1 MLKRT
6 LICAVGACALPA
18 IAHHSTV
25 AIFDSS
31 QTVELTGVI
40 EEISWRNPHGQIVL
54 AVEDDS
60 GDVVHWE
67 AETAG
72 ASVMRNR
79 GARTDV
85 IAVGDMVTM
94 AGSPAR
100 NGDPEVLARSLL
112 LQGGYEFNFGS
123 RADPYFPA
131 GKNGNMV
138 GMVEERPGDVQA
150 AIDAA
155 DGIFR
160 VWSTIMSDP
169 AAFPM
174 FKGGYPLT
182 ASAQAGLADWDP
194 LDNEL
199 LRCGTK
205 GMPLI
210 MITPF
215 PIAFVR
221 EGENIRMLIE
231 EYDARRLIH
240 MSPDAAPSGELT
252 QMGYSRGRF
261 EGNTL
266 VVETDH
272 ITPAYFEPDGVRHSE
287 QLHLVE
293 RFIPNDDYSRLDYV
307 LSVTDP
313 ETFTEEFEL
322 TRYFIWQPGD
332 SVQPYECLERY

>member
-1 MLKRT
+1 MLRRL
-6 LICAVGACALPA
+6 LIIAAGAGAVPA
-18 IAHHSTV
+18 SAHHSTV

-31 QTVELTGVI
+31 RTIELTGVI
-40 EEISWRNPHGQIVL
+40 ESLSWRNPHGQIVL
-54 AVEDDS
+54 AVEDAS
-60 GDVVHWE
+60 GNVVEWE

-72 ASVMRNR
+72 VSVMRNR
-79 GARTDV
+79 GAPTDV
-85 IAVGDMVTM
+85 FAVGDVITL

-100 NGDPEVLARSLL
+100 RGNPEILARSVLL
-112 LQGGYEFNFGS
+112 PSGYEFNFGS
-123 RADPYFPA
+123 GAQPYFPA

-138 GMVEERPGDVQA
+138 GRAAGREGDVAA
-150 AIDAA
+150 AIEAA
-155 DGIFR
+155 DGIYR

-182 ASAQAGLADWDP
+182 ASAEAGLADWNP
-194 LDNEL
+194 VDNEL

-215 PIAFVR
+215 PIEFVR

-240 MSPDAAPSGELT
+240 MSPDATPPSELT

-272 ITPAYFEPDGVRHSE
+272 ITPAYFDPDGVRHSE

-293 RFIPNDDYSRLDYV
+293 RFIPNDDYTRLDYV

-322 TRYFIWQPGD
+322 TRYFIWRPGD
-332 SVQPYECLERY
+332 SVHPYECLERY

>member
-1 MLKRT
+1 MLRKI
-6 LICAVGACALPA
+6 LVCIAGACTLPA

-25 AIFDSS
+25 AIFDNSR
-31 QTVELTGVI
+31 TIEVTGVVDS
-40 EEISWRNPHGQIVL
+40 ISWRNPHGELVV
-54 AVEDDS
+54 AVEDEA
-60 GDVVHWE
+60 GNIEHWE

-85 IAVGDMVTM
+85 VNVGDVVTM

-100 NGDPEVLARSLL
+100 SGDSEMLARSLL
-112 LQGGYEFNFGS
+112 LPGGYEFNFGS
-123 RADPYFPA
+123 RAEPYFPA

-138 GMVEERPGDVQA
+138 GMLEERPGDVQA

-182 ASAQAGLADWDP
+182 ASAEAGLADWDP
-194 LDNEL
+194 LDNDL

-215 PIAFVR
+215 PIEFRR

-240 MSPDAAPSGELT
+240 MAPDAAPSGELT
-252 QMGYSRGRF
+252 QMGFSRGRF
-261 EGNTL
+261 EGDTL

-272 ITPAYFEPDGVRHSE
+272 ITPAHFDPDGVIHSE

-293 RFIPNDDYSRLDYV
+293 RFIPNEDYSRLDYV
-307 LSVTDP
+307 ISVTDP

-322 TRYFIWQPGD
+322 TRYFVWQPGD
-332 SVQPYECLERY
+332 TVEPYECLERY